1 MIIYI
6 DCNRSYQRRLVTLQ
20 APRKIFSTK
29 LVSWP
34 LLVLSECNCN
44 SRDISVT
51 AWVEND
57 N

>member
-20 APRKIFSTK
+20 MPRKIFSTK

-34 LLVLSECNCN
+34 LLVLSECNWN
-44 SRDISVT
+44 SRDISVI